1 MPQAAD
7 CETLAQLPGLRDGVL
22 DLSTARDTAGSL
34 MASHLSRPVLQ
45 ALNQYVREVGG
56 VHGIT
61 AIILPPMNDTAQVLP
76 LLDCLP
82 HLADLTLPPAPSDHK
97 PDPDLQPR
105 LDELLHRGVSVH
117 EATRAARAMGLPHKD
132 TGVEHALDPAD
143 DEGPVNGL
151 SRMDHSD
158 ILAAFDKLMA
168 SSPDIRI
175 HKARYIHNEELQDR
189 YPIHRSL
196 AHSHTYKSAKPWV
209 SSLPSPASW
218 CRDHPAE
225 RLSPEHLGAFW
236 LMKNAPIRVLG
247 QEAMFACVLLDA
259 RGCPCLAVET
269 QGSNERLASMPNALQ
284 PADGKTPDVPATGT
298 HRYVLPM
305 ASLPA
310 SEVHWLHRGQSAIDR
325 ALNSLRSTVALL
337 LRADAPPN
345 ASTSDMVRRQFL
357 CLNASEV
364 DEAMLAIL
372 SALEP
377 GVGAFDTAALSNEEL
392 RFRVHT
398 APARFWQALDE
409 YAHAFN
415 GQGLSV
421 VNLTIAGLCPAGAAS
436 LAKLQTL
443 YMPDVQEA
451 NMLNLL
457 SDVPGRFRVVFDSV
471 TNGGR
476 VTVPDGFQV
485 FTLEE
490 DPPPATVVF
499 TNPDGGVN
507 RYERLL
513 CDPQAPSA

>member
-1 MPQAAD
+1 
-7 CETLAQLPGLRDGVL
+7 
-22 DLSTARDTAGSL
+22 
-34 MASHLSRPVLQ
+34 
-45 ALNQYVREVGG
+45 
-56 VHGIT
+56 
-61 AIILPPMNDTAQVLP
+61 
-76 LLDCLP
+76 
-82 HLADLTLPPAPSDHK
+82 
-97 PDPDLQPR
+97 
-105 LDELLHRGVSVH
+105 
-117 EATRAARAMGLPHKD
+117 
-132 TGVEHALDPAD
+132 
-143 DEGPVNGL
+143 
-151 SRMDHSD
+151 
-158 ILAAFDKLMA
+158 
-168 SSPDIRI
+168 
-175 HKARYIHNEELQDR
+175 
-189 YPIHRSL
+189 
-196 AHSHTYKSAKPWV
+196 
-209 SSLPSPASW
+209 
-218 CRDHPAE
+218 
-225 RLSPEHLGAFW
+225 
-236 LMKNAPIRVLG
+236 
-247 QEAMFACVLLDA
+247 
-259 RGCPCLAVET
+259 
-269 QGSNERLASMPNALQ
+269 
-284 PADGKTPDVPATGT
+284 
-298 HRYVLPM
+298 
-305 ASLPA
+305 
-310 SEVHWLHRGQSAIDR
+310 
-325 ALNSLRSTVALL
+325 
-337 LRADAPPN
+337 
-345 ASTSDMVRRQFL
+345 MVRRQFL

-377 GVGAFDTAALSNEEL
+377 GVGAFDTAALSDEEL